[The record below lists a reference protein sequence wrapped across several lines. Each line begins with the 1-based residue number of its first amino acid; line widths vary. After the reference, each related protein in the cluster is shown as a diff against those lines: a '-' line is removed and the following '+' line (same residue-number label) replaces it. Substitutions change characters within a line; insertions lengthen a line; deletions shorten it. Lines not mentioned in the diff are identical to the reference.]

1 MKSNCKIKNYAIFPS
16 IVTEVEC
23 LDYETIKDSLI
34 EWIYNY
40 RKENSEGLEISNRGG
55 WHSKYD
61 FFTCN
66 SFDPFLKYI
75 CSNIEN
81 SLIYACNLKLVSM
94 WININQKGNYNKCHC
109 HPGATLSGVF
119 WIKTPDNCGNL
130 VLRSDKDY
138 SEHELLDSISEG
150 LPEKYNYYSSFVFT
164 PKEGSMVLF
173 PSHILHDVEMNE
185 SESDRISIAF
195 NLKFVDIPS
204 ETIA

>member
-1 MKSNCKIKNYAIFPS
+1 MIMMKENNKIKNYAIFPS

-23 LDYETIKDSLI
+23 SGYETIKDNLI

-40 RKENSEGLEISNRGG
+40 KKEHSEGLEISNRGG

-66 SFDPFLKYI
+66 AFDSFLKYI

-81 SLIYACNLKLVSM
+81 SLIYTLNLKLVSM
-94 WININQKGNYNKCHC
+94 WININQKGNYNKCHS

-119 WIKTPDNCGNL
+119 WVKTPDNCGNL
-130 VLRSDKDY
+130 VLRSNNTY
-138 SEHELLDSISEG
+138 FEHELLDSISEG
-150 LPEKYNYYSSFVFT
+150 FSEKYNYYYNFTFT

-173 PSHILHDVEMNE
+173 PSHILHDVEVNE

-195 NLKFVDIPS
+195 NLKFVEDLV
-204 ETIA
+204 